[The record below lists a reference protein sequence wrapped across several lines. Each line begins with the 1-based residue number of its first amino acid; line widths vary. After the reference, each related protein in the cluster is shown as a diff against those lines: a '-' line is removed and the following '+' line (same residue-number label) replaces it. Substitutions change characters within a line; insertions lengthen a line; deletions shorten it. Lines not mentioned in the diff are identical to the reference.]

1 MSSIT
6 KISIYTAIFAGFW
19 LPQPLGATVSHP
31 LSHTEATT
39 FSSAVRSATKGNWI
53 SAHRAAST
61 LKDGLPAKI
70 LIWMD
75 ISRHGTKQSFSAIAD
90 FITKNPGWPN
100 ILTLRRRAEETVQ
113 GAIPD
118 KAVLAWFDIYPP
130 ITTAGRIRLI
140 AALTADGQKDKAQ
153 KLIRET
159 WIKRNFGR
167 KQERRFRRQ
176 CLRFLLRK
184 DHVMRLDRLLRNGRF
199 VEARRTVPLVDK
211 PLQKLAMAR
220 IALND
225 FRGGV
230 DWHIRQVPESMRN
243 DPGLLYER
251 ARWRRRKGRDDA
263 AYELLKDIPAGTPFC
278 L

>member
-19 LPQPLGATVSHP
+19 LPQPLDATVSHP
-31 LSHTEATT
+31 LPHTEATT
-39 FSSAVRSATKGNWI
+39 FSSAVASGTKGNWI
-53 SAHRAAST
+53 SAHRATST

-75 ISRHGTKQSFSAIAD
+75 MSRHGTKQSFSAIAD

-113 GAIPD
+113 GTIPD

-176 CLRFLLRK
+176 YLRFL
-184 DHVMRLDRLLRNGRF
+184 
-199 VEARRTVPLVDK
+199 
-211 PLQKLAMAR
+211 
-220 IALND
+220 
-225 FRGGV
+225 
-230 DWHIRQVPESMRN
+230 S
-243 DPGLLYER
+243 
-251 ARWRRRKGRDDA
+251 
-263 AYELLKDIPAGTPFC
+263 
-278 L
+278 